1 VDLIGEN
8 EDLLGYK
15 LLIAPVMYM
24 TKPGMD
30 ERIREFVKGG
40 GTFVATFFSGYVD
53 ESDLVI
59 LGGYPGKLRDI
70 LGVWVEEIDALPP
83 HKKNRFFYQG
93 QEYEAGLLCDLM
105 HLEGAESLAEYQE
118 DFYAGMPA
126 VTRNSF
132 GGGQAYYVG
141 TRSGEAFYHQLM
153 EDICKEQQ
161 IQPAAKAPDGV
172 EVTKRVRGQEQYLF
186 FLNHGE
192 GKVHVEMPK
201 DGVELL
207 AGKAC
212 RKGEMMELEAKGVA
226 ILKVRPKQ

>member
-1 VDLIGEN
+1 
-8 EDLLGYK
+8 
-15 LLIAPVMYM
+15 M
-24 TKPGMD
+24 
-30 ERIREFVKGG
+30 
-40 GTFVATFFSGYVD
+40 
-53 ESDLVI
+53 
-59 LGGYPGKLRDI
+59 
-70 LGVWVEEIDALPP
+70 PP

-192 GKVHVEMPK
+192 GKVHVEMPE
-201 DGVELL
+201 DGMELL

-226 ILKVRPKQ
+226 ILKVQPKQ